1 MSELLRRSPSQLLK
15 NFLRHVLKVKSG
27 EELQQQLYS
36 AVLARQ
42 KDGDRDVLTL
52 FTHDN
57 TELHVDPEP
66 LLSCLRA
73 CGLPVNNIKTLKAK
87 LRKIPEAEWDRLCV
101 QTGQGSDTK
110 LEVKGEVVCFS
121 PQISEMV
128 RSVRLTKF
136 R

>member
-1 MSELLRRSPSQLLK
+1 M
-15 NFLRHVLKVKSG
+15 V
-27 EELQQQLYS
+27 
-36 AVLARQ
+36 
-42 KDGDRDVLTL
+42 RDPENVITL
-52 FTHDN
+52 VEKRWLIN
-57 TELHVDPEP
+57 TKITTDAEP

-73 CGLPVNNIKTLKAK
+73 SGLPVNNIKTLKAK

-121 PQISEMV
+121 PRISEMLK
-128 RSVRLTKF
+128 SVRLTKF

>member
-1 MSELLRRSPSQLLK
+1 MRRSPSQLLE
-15 NFLRHVLKVKSG
+15 NFLRHVLAVEASQG
-27 EELQQQLYS
+27 LQQQVYT
-36 AVLARQ
+36 AVLSRVV
-42 KDGDRDVLTL
+42 RDPENVITL
-52 FTHDN
+52 VEKRWLIN
-57 TELHVDPEP
+57 TKITTDAEP

-73 CGLPVNNIKTLKAK
+73 SGLPVNNIKTLKAK

-121 PQISEMV
+121 PRISEML

>member
-1 MSELLRRSPSQLLK
+1 M
-15 NFLRHVLKVKSG
+15 V
-27 EELQQQLYS
+27 
-36 AVLARQ
+36 
-42 KDGDRDVLTL
+42 RDPENVITL
-52 FTHDN
+52 VEKRWLIN
-57 TELHVDPEP
+57 TKITTDAEP

-110 LEVKGEVVCFS
+110 LEVKGEEVYFS
-121 PQISEMV
+121 PRISEML

>member
-1 MSELLRRSPSQLLK
+1 MVASQ
-15 NFLRHVLKVKSG
+15 G
-27 EELQQQLYS
+27 LQQQVYA
-36 AVLARQ
+36 AVLSRVV
-42 KDGDRDVLTL
+42 RDPENVITL
-52 FTHDN
+52 VEKRWLIN
-57 TELHVDPEP
+57 TKITTDAEP

-73 CGLPVNNIKTLKAK
+73 SGLPVNNIKTLKAK

-110 LEVKGEVVCFS
+110 LEVKGEEVCFS
-121 PQISEMV
+121 PRISEML